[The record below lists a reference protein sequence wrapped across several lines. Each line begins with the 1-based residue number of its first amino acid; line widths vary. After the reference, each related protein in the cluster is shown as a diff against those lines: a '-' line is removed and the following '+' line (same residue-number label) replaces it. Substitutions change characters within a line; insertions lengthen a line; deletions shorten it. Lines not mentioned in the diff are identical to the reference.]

1 MSDGVFAKRLTNAE
15 ELLRQVEGESVED
28 AIKKWWELN
37 GLDVE
42 QARKNR
48 KDEYAKQRAESLLL
62 AETRGGKL
70 ECDTSL

>member
-15 ELLRQVEGESVED
+15 ELLRQIEGESKED
-28 AIKKWWELN
+28 AIKKWWQLN

-48 KDEYAKQRAESLLL
+48 ANEYAKQRAESLLL
-62 AETRGGKL
+62 AETRGFRL

>member
-15 ELLRQVEGESVED
+15 ELLRQIEGESKED
-28 AIKKWWELN
+28 AIKKWWQLN